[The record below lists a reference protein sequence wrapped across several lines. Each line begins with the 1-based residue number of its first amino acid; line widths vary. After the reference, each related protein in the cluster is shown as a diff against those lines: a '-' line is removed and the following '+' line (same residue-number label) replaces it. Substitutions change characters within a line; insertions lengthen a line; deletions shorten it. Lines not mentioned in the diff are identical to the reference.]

1 MGDVIDGVHWVFTA
15 EHWWGPNGILHAL
28 GDHVRYSAIG
38 LLIAA
43 AVGLPI
49 GMFVGHTGRGRFAST
64 SAATALRA
72 LPTIGVVMLLFRWRP
87 LSIYPVLG
95 ALIVL
100 AIPPI
105 VLNTAAGI
113 DAVDRDARD
122 AARGVGLSPMQVLFQ
137 VELPCALPLVLA
149 GLRSAANQ
157 VIATATVAGF
167 GIGLGGLGTFLFSG
181 YGTVRYELVYGG
193 TILVVALVL
202 SVEAGFALLQRRMVS
217 PGLRST
223 RRPTRRRTAPPRPG
237 VADRHHAD
245 R

>member
-1 MGDVIDGVHWVFTA
+1 MNDLVDGIHWVFTA
-15 EHWWGPNGILHAL
+15 EHWWGPGGILAAL
-28 GDHVRYSAIG
+28 ADHVRYSVIG

-43 AVGLPI
+43 VIGLPI

-64 SAATALRA
+64 GVATALRA

-87 LSIYPVLG
+87 ISIYPVLG

-122 AARGVGLSPMQVLFQ
+122 AARGLGLSPMQVLFK
-137 VELPCALPLVLA
+137 VEVPCALPLILA

-181 YGTVRYELVYGG
+181 FGTQRYEEVYGA
-193 TILVVALVL
+193 TILLVGLVL
-202 SVEAGFALLQRRMVS
+202 IVESGFVFLQRRLVS
-217 PGLRST
+217 PGVR
-223 RRPTRRRTAPPRPG
+223 PPRRWQ
-237 VADRHHAD
+237 VARGAMAD
-245 R
+245 AKGTL